1 MGIFACLALIEA
13 LVVTIVLIF
22 GAVMSGVMV
31 GRYFLKH
38 YSADE
43 APPVGS
49 LVAALFA
56 LLAFLLA
63 LTYSTTS
70 NRFEERKQLLLDEV
84 NAIGTA
90 YLRADFID
98 SNAWRTESKELLK
111 SYVALRANVVD
122 QEADIGFILE
132 RSEVLHKELWRI
144 AVDAVRANRDPA
156 HLAYA
161 TSLNDVID
169 LHTSRVVV
177 ALKYHIHHTVWFVL
191 MTVSVLSMFAMGFQF
206 GYGGG
211 RRVMLCFVLALTFS
225 LVLMMIEDLD
235 RPLEGTITVDNQPL
249 AELLK
254 TM

>member
-1 MGIFACLALIEA
+1 MGIFASLPLLETLI
-13 LVVTIVLIF
+13 LTMVLIF
-22 GAVMSGVMV
+22 GAVVSGVGV
-31 GRYFLKH
+31 GRHFLTH

-90 YLRADFID
+90 YLRADFIQSD
-98 SNAWRTESKELLK
+98 QLRTESKNLLK
-111 SYVALRANVVD
+111 NYVELRAKVLHQRNNVAAIIEGS
-122 QEADIGFILE
+122 EAI
-132 RSEVLHKELWRI
+132 HKELWNI
-144 AVDAVRANRDPA
+144 AVEAVRADGGPA
-156 HLAYA
+156 SLSYA
-161 TSLNDVID
+161 TALNDVID

-177 ALKYHIHHTVWFVL
+177 ALKYHIHQTVWL
-191 MTVSVLSMFAMGFQF
+191 ILITVSVLSMFAMGFQF

-211 RRVMLCFVLALTFS
+211 KRVMLCLVLALTFS

-235 RPLEGTITVDNQPL
+235 RPLEGTIIVDNQPL

-254 TM
+254 SM

>member
-1 MGIFACLALIEA
+1 MGFVDLPLLETLI
-13 LVVTIVLIF
+13 VTMVLIF

-63 LTYSTTS
+63 LTYSATS

-90 YLRADFID
+90 YLRADFIESD
-98 SNAWRTESKELLK
+98 ALRTQSKSLLK
-111 SYVALRANVVD
+111 NYVELRANVLEQRDNVG
-122 QEADIGFILE
+122 DIIR
-132 RSEVLHKELWRI
+132 RSEEIQKELWSL
-144 AVDAVRANRDPA
+144 AVDAVQANGGPVS
-156 HLAYA
+156 LSYA
-161 TSLNDVID
+161 TALNEVFD

-177 ALKYHIHHTVWFVL
+177 ALKYQIHDTVWLIL
-191 MTVSVLSMFAMGFQF
+191 MTVSVLSMFAIGFQF

-211 RRVMLCFVLALTFS
+211 KRVMLCIVLALTFS

-235 RPLEGTITVDNQPL
+235 RPLEGTIMVDNQPL
-249 AELLK
+249 AELSK
-254 TM
+254 SM